1 MLRQLLYPEPLEPR
15 ALQRIFTKSLTYN
28 ARLQPYTGV
37 HACAQARAR
46 ARITGDIYIYIP
58 LFIYI

>member
-37 HACAQARAR
+37 CVRVCARVY